1 MESGITSLKQII
13 QEKDTKMK
21 LLYGKLQTKDFQM
34 NEMLI
39 DMKSKYD
46 NENILKKRLDE
57 LKDSYE
63 EMRVKLEIAENGNVY
78 VIGAHT
84 LNKTQSKQSCLKAC
98 L

>member
-1 MESGITSLKQII
+1 
-13 QEKDTKMK
+13 MK

-63 EMRVKLEIAENGNVY
+63 EIRVKLEIAENGNVY
-78 VIGAHT
+78 VIGAHA
-84 LNKTQSKQSCLKAC
+84 LNKTQSKQSCLTPGCDGTGNTKKGNTHRT
-98 L
+98 